1 MIMFLYNLFVTG
13 VIWFFFILCCCY
25 AVAHLNGIE
34 AWGKE
39 KYTEEYNK
47 VKDVTTDFLYE
58 FAPAEIGFFKKHVN
72 KFAIML
78 FVLVILSPFFTIGS
92 LIAAII

>member
-39 KYTEEYNK
+39 KYTEEYN
-47 VKDVTTDFLYE
+47 
-58 FAPAEIGFFKKHVN
+58 
-72 KFAIML
+72 
-78 FVLVILSPFFTIGS
+78 
-92 LIAAII
+92 